1 MTSMTGYGFSSFL
14 SNAFQLEVEIKGYN
28 NRYLDIQ
35 HNINYQLSGYESFI
49 DEKIKAAVQRG
60 RVEIT
65 IRLSLLESEAEISVD
80 EKALESYLKAFN
92 LIKNK
97 AAISDSISLS
107 DIIAQ
112 DGIIN
117 SVSERNAERYKEP
130 LEHCL
135 DEALAQFRAARER
148 EGEATRKDLYRLGEA
163 FKVSNDKIG
172 ELVKGLEDYY
182 KNAMLSKYRELLSDA
197 KIDENRML
205 QEIGSLLVKYSINE
219 EQNRLNTHIKEYF
232 RLLASSECVGKR
244 LDFLCQEMNR
254 EVNTTASKSQ
264 MVEITLETVAMK
276 DNLENIRE
284 QIRNI
289 E

>member
-35 HNINYQLSGYESFI
+35 HNINYQLSSYESFI

-80 EKALESYLKAFN
+80 EKALESYLKAFE

-97 AAISDSISLS
+97 AAIADSISLS